1 VWFDLVR
8 PRSSPPFDH
17 LVHGFITMS
26 FAFRYFHPNPGWSPN
41 PAGSTLTPA
50 TSHNEL
56 NELNEIV
63 VTPIPT
69 ATPAPI
75 TAPIA
80 DTVGKHCILE
90 LYACDCA
97 KLDDEDF
104 VRAAL
109 SNAALRAGA
118 TLLNLISHHF
128 QPHGVTGL
136 ALLAESHISFHS
148 WPESGYAAVDVFT
161 CGDHTMPE
169 SACRVLVEEFGSR
182 HHQLRSFRRETPT
195 MIAAL
200 ERQPAA
206 IDGLP
211 VPPR

>member
-1 VWFDLVR
+1 
-8 PRSSPPFDH
+8 
-17 LVHGFITMS
+17 MS
-26 FAFRYFHPNPGWSPN
+26 FAFRYFHPNPGW
-41 PAGSTLTPA
+41 
-50 TSHNEL
+50 
-56 NELNEIV
+56 
-63 VTPIPT
+63 T
-69 ATPAPI
+69 ATPADSIPTPAVSLNEGVLDPNPTTITTPI
-75 TAPIA
+75 T

-90 LYACDCA
+90 LYACDCT

-118 TLLNLISHHF
+118 TMLNLISHHF

-169 SACRVLVEEFGSR
+169 SACRVLVEEFGAR
-182 HHQLRSFRRETPT
+182 HHKLLSFRRETPG

-200 ERQPAA
+200 DRQPAGL
-206 IDGLP
+206 DG
-211 VPPR
+211 VVASAR

>member
-1 VWFDLVR
+1 
-8 PRSSPPFDH
+8 
-17 LVHGFITMS
+17 MS
-26 FAFRYFHPNPGWSPN
+26 FAFRYFHPNPGWSTD

-50 TSHNEL
+50 TSLDEL

-63 VTPIPT
+63 VKPIPT

-182 HHQLRSFRRETPT
+182 HHQLRSFRRETPA

-206 IDGLP
+206 MDGLP